1 MLWMAATLLFSLTVQ
16 RIDAPEEVRRVPGG
30 VPFVSLGAGA
40 LDSGFAFRGGSWM
53 QLFAT
58 QQAETRFLMGGFTVE
73 GSLLHA
79 VPVSGSSATRAYSAQ
94 LRIGWTGERFSIAA
108 GPSLQLAPQSTPS
121 TQLLPTARAVWM
133 LTDAGLALSGGVF
146 DLHGA
151 APLRLSLELPRIF
164 GFGYVAPL
172 GVEGH
177 AALPLGGAFE
187 LRAQAL
193 GLRMANATQAM
204 LLLSA
209 AFTGLQVGGAR

>member
-1 MLWMAATLLFSLTVQ
+1 
-16 RIDAPEEVRRVPGG
+16 
-30 VPFVSLGAGA
+30 
-40 LDSGFAFRGGSWM
+40 
-53 QLFAT
+53 
-58 QQAETRFLMGGFTVE
+58 
-73 GSLLHA
+73 
-79 VPVSGSSATRAYSAQ
+79 
-94 LRIGWTGERFSIAA
+94 
-108 GPSLQLAPQSTPS
+108 
-121 TQLLPTARAVWM
+121 
-133 LTDAGLALSGGVF
+133 VF